1 MSSMYEGYKDCQGHV
16 WSAKEA
22 EQYNRLSIE
31 IDEVERSGFNVD
43 YLETLKNNRHSFFMS
58 ISLGLI

>member
-1 MSSMYEGYKDCQGHV
+1 MSIQEGCKDCQGHV

-22 EQYNRLSIE
+22 QKYNELSNE
-31 IDEVERSGFNVD
+31 INELEKTGYNLD